1 MKSLYIGLVLII
13 IVYGL
18 GIYMSHT
25 LNTYLDE
32 AYDLV
37 IEIEDATNA
46 EDWTTVKLKIAELTA
61 MWPDK
66 HTRLAYFIDHDE
78 LDKIEIG
85 ISRIDGE
92 NILND
97 KYLLFPELV
106 SLRKTIEQVKGKYEL
121 KLSNII

>member
-18 GIYMSHT
+18 GIYMSHI
-25 LNTYLDE
+25 LNTYLNE
-32 AYDLV
+32 AYDIV
-37 IEIEDATNA
+37 IEIENATDA
-46 EDWTTVKLKIAELTA
+46 EDWTTVKQKIAELTA

-78 LDKIEIG
+78 LDKIEIA
-85 ISRIDGE
+85 IAKIDGE

-106 SLRKTIEQVKGKYEL
+106 SLRKILEQVRGKYEFR
-121 KLSNII
+121 LSNIV